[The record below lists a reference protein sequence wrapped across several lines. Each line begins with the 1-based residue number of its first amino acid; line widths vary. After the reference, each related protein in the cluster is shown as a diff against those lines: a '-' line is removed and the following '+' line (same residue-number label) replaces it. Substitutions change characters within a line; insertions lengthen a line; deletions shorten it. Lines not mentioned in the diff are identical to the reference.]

1 MHSLKNWGFSKLILG
16 VKLAV
21 ILKMRPQNSPSETIG
36 YIVLK
41 FSEIT
46 EIIIL
51 FQYSGISF
59 F

>member
-1 MHSLKNWGFSKLILG
+1 
-16 VKLAV
+16 
-21 ILKMRPQNSPSETIG
+21 MRPQNSPSETIG

-59 F
+59 Y